1 MAKIAMR
8 RTVRSCAPAPLG
20 APACV
25 ARRLSASGI
34 TMSFDTMI
42 ASATDFDDHHRGRGG
57 EAADEGDEG
66 EQFGVCLE
74 RQPEHEHVAVHA
86 AGGKRQQARGRDRH
100 HEQIDK
106 DEVKREQPRGAADL
120 SLAVVLDHGNVE
132 LPRQQHDG
140 EQRQRRH
147 RAERAER
154 RRMRQHRRGLRQLQ
168 RARKQR
174 QRPGEHDEGH
184 EDADGEKSDE
194 LDDQLG
200 GDRHHQSVLML
211 GGVDVPG
218 PEQDGEGR
226 HQQRNEQRDVADQ
239 RLRGAACRRSLGED
253 GADR

>member
-1 MAKIAMR
+1 
-8 RTVRSCAPAPLG
+8 
-20 APACV
+20 
-25 ARRLSASGI
+25 
-34 TMSFDTMI
+34 MSFDTMI
-42 ASATDFDDHHRGRGG
+42 ASATDSTITIAV
-57 EAADEGDEG
+57 AA
-66 EQFGVCLE
+66 E
-74 RQPEHEHVAVHA
+74 RPPMKAMRANSSECALSGSPSTNMSPSMPPAE
-86 AGGKRQQARGRDRH
+86 RQQARGRDRH

-106 DEVKREQPRGAADL
+106 DEVQREQPRGAADL

-200 GDRHHQSVLML
+200 GDRHHQSVLVL
-211 GGVDVPG
+211 GGVDVPR
-218 PEQDGEGR
+218 PEQDREGR

-239 RLRGAACRRSLGED
+239 RLRGAGCRRSLGED